1 MQIVNLPPW
10 RRIPESVKCSMCG
23 APAVDYLA
31 TAFDPQVGKINGL
44 SASDM
49 LHGYVCDGCRDYL
62 AQRFQGFG
70 MPVTVTPVRWSWAQ
84 WREYRRMLYVDR
96 RGRFERR
103 HSTIAKFLHL
113 RRSMR
118 MARMDLLQS
127 VGNSRIGQRLN
138 LWDRTWFD
146 RMM

>member
-1 MQIVNLPPW
+1 MSDVTINLPPW

-23 APAVDYLA
+23 AIAVDYLA

-62 AQRFQGFG
+62 AQRFQGITG
-70 MPVTVTPVRWSWAQ
+70 MRAMVTPVRWSWQQ
-84 WREYRRMLYVDR
+84 WHEYQRMLYVDR

-103 HSTIAKFLHL
+103 HSVIAKFLHP
-113 RRSMR
+113 RRSIR
-118 MARMDLLQS
+118 MAWYTR
-127 VGNSRIGQRLN
+127 
-138 LWDRTWFD
+138 
-146 RMM
+146 